1 MTTQALPDLHQA
13 DYINDGK
20 GLKSWLL
27 TTDHKRIALMYLWC
41 IGGFFLV
48 GVLFGLL
55 IRLELLN
62 PGEDFMSGALY
73 NRVLTLHGVIMTFL
87 FIIPRKTCT

>member
-1 MTTQALPDLHQA
+1 MTTQALPDLHQV

-20 GLKSWLL
+20 GLKSWLT
-27 TTDHKRIALMYLWC
+27 TTDHKRIGLMYLWA

-48 GVLFGLL
+48 GMFFGFLM
-55 IRLELLN
+55 RLELLQ
-62 PGEDFMSGALY
+62 PGEQFMDGALY